1 MLPRSLA
8 EISLEVRM
16 LSLIRPLL
24 VAALLVLAGLWVLAT
39 MRSLFSSVGFYLFLA
54 LVAIV
59 LVRRARRGLT

>member
-1 MLPRSLA
+1 
-8 EISLEVRM
+8 M